1 MLIGVLARVLYTLN
15 VKLPKLPKI
24 NVERESAPVPEK
36 KTTKTPYVTREAQV
50 SSDTDLLR
58 KLEQAT

>member
-1 MLIGVLARVLYTLN
+1 MLLGVVARILYSLN
-15 VKLPKLPKI
+15 VTLPKLPKI
-24 NVERESAPVPEK
+24 NVERESAPSPERK
-36 KTTKTPYVTREAQV
+36 STKTPYVTRETQV

>member
-1 MLIGVLARVLYTLN
+1 MLIGVVARILYSLN
-15 VKLPKLPKI
+15 VTLPKLPKI
-24 NVERESAPVPEK
+24 NVEHEPAPSPERK
-36 KTTKTPYVTREAQV
+36 STKTPYVTREAQV

>member
-1 MLIGVLARVLYTLN
+1 LARALYTLN

-24 NVERESAPVPEK
+24 NVEHESAPAPEK
-36 KTTKTPYVTREAQV
+36 KQAKTPYVTKESQT
-50 SSDTDLLR
+50 SSDLFN